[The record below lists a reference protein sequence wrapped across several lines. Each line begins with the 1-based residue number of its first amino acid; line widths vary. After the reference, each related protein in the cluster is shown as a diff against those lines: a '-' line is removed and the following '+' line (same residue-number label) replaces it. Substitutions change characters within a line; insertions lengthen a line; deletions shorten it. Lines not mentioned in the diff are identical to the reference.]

1 MTLACKYV
9 DEVIIGAPF
18 ILTSDL
24 INTLNIQKVIEIPT
38 TDDTVL
44 NEFKHIEP
52 LKIAKD
58 KGILVSLEAEEGA
71 LTIAKIAERVY

>member
-24 INTLNIQKVIEIPT
+24 INTLNIQKVIDIPT
-38 TDDTVL
+38 SDDSVL
-44 NEFKHIEP
+44 N
-52 LKIAKD
+52 
-58 KGILVSLEAEEGA
+58 
-71 LTIAKIAERVY
+71 